1 MFNLELETLNMEP
14 EAQQRRAC
22 TVFPLYLVPC
32 ISCLYS
38 FPMLQISPALAP
50 HYLEELMRLAA
61 QLEVQVRVERL
72 GDEENPVES
81 GLAWVDGKAILFI
94 DSRLPDIQKV
104 EVVAKEL
111 SVFPL
116 EGMYIK
122 PAIRELLEEKGKR

>member
-1 MFNLELETLNMEP
+1 MI
-14 EAQQRRAC
+14 A
-22 TVFPLYLVPC
+22 
-32 ISCLYS
+32 
-38 FPMLQISPALAP
+38 ISPEIAP

-61 QLEVQVRVERL
+61 QLEVRVRVERL

-104 EVVAKEL
+104 EVAAKEL

-116 EGMYIK
+116 DQLYIK
-122 PAIRELLEEKGKR
+122 PAIRELLEKADD

>member
-1 MFNLELETLNMEP
+1 MLS
-14 EAQQRRAC
+14 
-22 TVFPLYLVPC
+22 
-32 ISCLYS
+32 ISS
-38 FPMLQISPALAP
+38 EIAP

-61 QLEVQVRVERL
+61 QLEVQVRIERL

-104 EVVAKEL
+104 EVAAREL

-122 PAIRELLEEKGKR
+122 PAIRKLLEKVAGSWTWT